1 MGDNKVKNWLAAL
14 FISTF
19 FGMFLTLPIEVKYE
33 IKYDFWLKFN
43 FCNFLAIH
51 SQIYLKVNLT
61 LYFNRR

>member
-1 MGDNKVKNWLAAL
+1 MGDNKVKNWLASL
-14 FISTF
+14 CISTF

-33 IKYDFWLKFN
+33 IKYDFWLNLN

-61 LYFNRR
+61 LNFDRR